1 MQSDTLQNLT
11 IATNEFRGNG
21 AAERTEYHNLVAWN
35 RLAEICGQFL
45 SKGQLIDAQGRLQ
58 TRQWDQDASVRYC
71 RRRFVG
77 NALPSPRR
85 AWTEF
90 VPPFVPLEI
99 CRRIGSKR
107 LTVGNYGQMGRLT
120 RAGANPPSATNP
132 DPRDVLARA
141 VANAADWLAIPD
153 GAFLLLAVSGGPD
166 SMALL
171 HGTAQLA
178 PERNWDLT
186 VAHLDHGL
194 RDDSPDDAAF
204 VAAAAETLGL
214 RWEVRRVD
222 VSALAAAEGRT
233 LEDAGRE
240 ARYRFFEEIAAPDA
254 LIATG
259 HTADDSAETI
269 LLNLLRGSGLSGVSG
284 IPARRGR
291 IVRPLLSARR
301 ADLRAAL
308 DAANIAYL
316 TDPSN
321 ADLGYARNRIR
332 HEVLPAI
339 ERINPAAVEALLR
352 FGRLAADDDALLDGL
367 AAAELE
373 RRVAD
378 EGIDWHEPPGRAI
391 GRRILRQAIG
401 DPAPSAERI
410 DALLHAA
417 EGSRGGLTVELGGG
431 REASVR
437 KRIIRLR

>member
-1 MQSDTLQNLT
+1 
-11 IATNEFRGNG
+11 
-21 AAERTEYHNLVAWN
+21 
-35 RLAEICGQFL
+35 
-45 SKGQLIDAQGRLQ
+45 
-58 TRQWDQDASVRYC
+58 
-71 RRRFVG
+71 
-77 NALPSPRR
+77 
-85 AWTEF
+85 
-90 VPPFVPLEI
+90 
-99 CRRIGSKR
+99 
-107 LTVGNYGQMGRLT
+107 MGRLT

-178 PERNWDLT
+178 PERHWDLT
-186 VAHLDHGL
+186 VAHVDHGL

-240 ARYRFFEEIAAPDA
+240 ARYRFFEEIAAPHA